1 MDYHPRDSAKVQR
14 VVFLCLKHYLQNVK
28 TNVSN
33 ARMNIPKAMRSLKS
47 KCFISTHP
55 HTRFS
60 NKILLP
66 FLNSYKL
73 PERPCTFP
81 CAAFPNP
88 CFISYF
94 LFFFCKSQ
102 LLLPWHLSVQ
112 ALPRISVHC
121 CHWSVRLLPSLHQ
134 KMLL

>member
-1 MDYHPRDSAKVQR
+1 MFHQ
-14 VVFLCLKHYLQNVK
+14 H
-28 TNVSN
+28 
-33 ARMNIPKAMRSLKS
+33 
-47 KCFISTHP
+47 HP

-88 CFISYF
+88 VLSHI
-94 LFFFCKSQ
+94 FFSS
-102 LLLPWHLSVQ
+102 SVNHN
-112 ALPRISVHC
+112 SC
-121 CHWSVRLLPSLHQ
+121 CHGTYQCKHCPEYRCIAVIGLCACYRRCIRRCCCNSNYCGFRSRRRTSGMFMFLLGSI
-134 KMLL
+134 LLIRCCVLRILIVLVLIS